1 MGKKRGSKLE
11 QALAEA
17 DEIEAAERTAD
28 PDAPL
33 PAHVKVSQPGRARS
47 KVLQVRLNPEEMA
60 ALEEIA
66 ERRELPVSTVAR
78 EQILQLIGDEADG
91 ESGRSVAMLRL
102 GRLIVA
108 AERIK
113 EYADD
118 VRCELPVQFG
128 MELDDVFRGTLHMTK
143 AHINVSK
150 ERVEK

>member
-1 MGKKRGSKLE
+1 MSNKLGSRLE

-47 KVLQVRLNPEEMA
+47 KVLQVRLNPEELA
-60 ALEEIA
+60 ALDAIA
-66 ERRELPVSTVAR
+66 ERRGLPVSTVAR
-78 EQILQLIGDEADG
+78 EQILQLIADDAENQPG
-91 ESGRSVAMLRL
+91 ASGAILRL
-102 GRLIVA
+102 GRLLVA

-118 VRCELPVQFG
+118 VRHELPPEFRTPG
-128 MELDDVFRGTLHMTK
+128 VFVAGLRSRKG
-143 AHINVSK
+143 
-150 ERVEK
+150 